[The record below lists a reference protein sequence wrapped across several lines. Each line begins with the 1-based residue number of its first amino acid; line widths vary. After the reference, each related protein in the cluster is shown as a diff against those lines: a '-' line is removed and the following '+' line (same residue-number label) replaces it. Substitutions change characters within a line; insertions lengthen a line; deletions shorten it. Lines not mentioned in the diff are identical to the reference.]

1 MPKLLNEFCVVKV
14 ETLFDVGFE
23 GDSLLKTRGIVVGV
37 DLLSLL
43 VSVFAVEVGRI
54 LLLI

>member
-1 MPKLLNEFCVVKV
+1 MPKLLNEFCVVEV
-14 ETLFDVGFE
+14 ETLFDAGFE